1 MKTIAEIKCYTEEKM
16 ELGWQ
21 YKVVSQSEF
30 NSWTDSSAG
39 QTVSME
45 FSGPGFKLYPGQIS
59 IATSKNPLVLNT
71 I

>member
-39 QTVSME
+39 
-45 FSGPGFKLYPGQIS
+45 
-59 IATSKNPLVLNT
+59 
-71 I
+71 